1 MIKIKMLPAIDN
13 EKENENEIENEN
25 GNRKYLIS

>member
-13 EKENENEIENEN
+13 ENENENEIENEN